1 MLPPGAP
8 PSLSSTGSIST
19 NSYSGPPILLIAE
32 VKVVRVRFAVTT
44 TKILATNGQRIVA
57 SLLTSVVGF
66 SIVVLDFLD
75 KDQVGATKVVD
86 DMVGNVD
93 QVSRA
98 SPEVLDIV
106 RADGQTA
113 AVSAGD
119 KCSRWRK
126 SRLNGLDNV
135 QCS

>member
-1 MLPPGAP
+1 M
-8 PSLSSTGSIST
+8 
-19 NSYSGPPILLIAE
+19 
-32 VKVVRVRFAVTT
+32 VRVRFAVTT

-66 SIVVLDFLD
+66 SIVVLDLLD

-106 RADGQTA
+106 RADSQAA
-113 AVSAGD
+113 AVSAGNES
-119 KCSRWRK
+119 SRWRK
-126 SRLNGLDNV
+126 SRLDALDNI
-135 QCS
+135 QCSQRQNCVVTK

>member
-1 MLPPGAP
+1 
-8 PSLSSTGSIST
+8 
-19 NSYSGPPILLIAE
+19 
-32 VKVVRVRFAVTT
+32 
-44 TKILATNGQRIVA
+44 VA